1 MWIDKLIRRIS
12 NFNYIKQIVYNQ
24 LIYHIEDATGSL
36 GVTMDFLIILLD
48 AD

>member
-1 MWIDKLIRRIS
+1 
-12 NFNYIKQIVYNQ
+12 